1 MVPKPRIAKVI
12 YNYHSFEGCLDVAGI
27 EPRTSGNWDNSAKL
41 KTTFANGNSR
51 IFLLI
56 SRERIFKMIKAKK
69 FVEYTFPCNVS
80 ITLILATDL
89 SPLEI
94 CRKIFTVLQNCTEQ
108 VDENSEEKIDRL
120 FFTLW
125 HNVVKRQ
132 IAAKRRREKNPGFL
146 FILWSI
152 FHFSL
157 WTFRDFKIVYDG
169 IIGHPGL
176 CASLSRFL
184 SLSLSL
190 FPPSLHA
197 STLVF
202 YFH

>member
-1 MVPKPRIAKVI
+1 METAEHFYWSPVSVSSK
-12 YNYHSFEGCLDVAGI
+12 
-27 EPRTSGNWDNSAKL
+27 W
-41 KTTFANGNSR
+41 SR
-51 IFLLI
+51 L
-56 SRERIFKMIKAKK
+56 KK
-69 FVEYTFPCNVS
+69 FEEYSFPCNAS
-80 ITLILATDL
+80 ITLMLATDL

-120 FFTLW
+120 LFTLW
-125 HNVVKRQ
+125 HHVVKRQ
-132 IAAKRRREKNPGFL
+132 IAAKRRRWKNPGFL

-176 CASLSRFL
+176 CASLSLAF

-190 FPPSLHA
+190 TLFPPPLCMPLH
-197 STLVF
+197 
-202 YFH
+202 